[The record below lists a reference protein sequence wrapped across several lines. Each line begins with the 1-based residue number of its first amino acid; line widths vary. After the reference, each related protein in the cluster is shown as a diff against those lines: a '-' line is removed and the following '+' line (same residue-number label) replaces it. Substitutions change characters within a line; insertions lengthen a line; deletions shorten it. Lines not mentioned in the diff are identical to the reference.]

1 MAFKLGLYKFDVP
14 IIRRKEKVG
23 REPIPF
29 FPHAHVDFVLC
40 KEIEFVGRRVM
51 IGTVKFNFK
60 KIFYHSYFWLPAAC
74 AAQP

>member
-40 KEIEFVGRRVM
+40 KEIEY
-51 IGTVKFNFK
+51 VKK
-60 KIFYHSYFWLPAAC
+60 SQDRYS
-74 AAQP
+74 